1 MRRIIKLTQHVAT
14 PEQVAEGVFEPQDRV
29 EIGRLLNFERRPD
42 RAEVRARAGALAEIA
57 AASGADAA
65 MLGGRAVSDGTA

>member
-29 EIGRLLNFERRPD
+29 EIGRLLNFERPD